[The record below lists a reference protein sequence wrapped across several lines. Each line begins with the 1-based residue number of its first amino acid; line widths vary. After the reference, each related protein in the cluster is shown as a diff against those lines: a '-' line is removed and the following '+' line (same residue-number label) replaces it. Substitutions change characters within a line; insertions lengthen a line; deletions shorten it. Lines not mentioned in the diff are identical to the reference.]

1 MTLNIVIRGHGMS
14 RYVDIDKPVI
24 VNVYDGVTGKPAKM
38 TVTIAELLAGTIEVL
53 EEDIV
58 RCKDCRFCDTIKHMK
73 NIPDWYMCDGR
84 PHTAD
89 FYCGAGRRRIE
100 G

>member
-1 MTLNIVIRGHGMS
+1 MN

-24 VNVYDGVTGKPAKM
+24 VNVHNDATGKLIKM
-38 TVTIAELLAGTIEVL
+38 TMTIAELLAGTIEVL

-58 RCKDCRFCDTIKHMK
+58 RCKDCEHWEHDAIFSDGWCRWKGQGDPEWFCK
-73 NIPDWYMCDGR
+73 N
-84 PHTAD
+84 
-89 FYCGAGRRRIE
+89 GRRRIE